1 MSAVGRALRGIVRVR
16 GRASRS
22 EYWWFVLVV
31 AVLLLVAE
39 VVDVV
44 MGTGGTLLLV
54 VWYASL
60 LPTLTLTVR
69 RLHDEGDSGYWFF
82 VVLMPLIGWYWLLSM
97 LIRPSDAGTNAFGPG
112 PGDRDDEGASPSAAG
127 GQGTIP

>member
-1 MSAVGRALRGIVRVR
+1 MPVGPVGAVGRALRGVVRVR

-31 AVLLLVAE
+31 AVVLLVAE
-39 VVDVV
+39 GVDVV
-44 MGTGGTLLLV
+44 RGLDGTLPLV

-69 RLHDEGDSGYWFF
+69 RLHDAGSSGYWFF

-97 LIRPSDAGTNAFGPG
+97 LIQPSDIGTNAFGPG
-112 PGDRDDEGASPSAAG
+112 PDDGAS
-127 GQGTIP
+127 T